1 MCYGAAI
8 PEGRSTMERWTD
20 WQLMKAIVMILVV
33 IWGVAMFV
41 NGPLDRLL
49 AFF

>member
-1 MCYGAAI
+1 MCYGTALTSG
-8 PEGRSTMERWTD
+8 EVTMERWTD
-20 WQLMKAIVMILVV
+20 WQLIKAIVMILVV